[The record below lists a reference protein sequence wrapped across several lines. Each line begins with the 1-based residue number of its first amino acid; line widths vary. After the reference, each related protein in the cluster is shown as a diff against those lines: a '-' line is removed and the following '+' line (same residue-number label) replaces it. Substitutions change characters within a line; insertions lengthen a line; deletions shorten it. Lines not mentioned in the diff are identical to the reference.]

1 MQNYSH
7 HTYGVE
13 YRLREDNSVLFYHS
27 FSADEKEFAV
37 PQKAGEKIEIDEKN
51 YEVQKIIRKISTGN
65 NKTTF
70 VVYLIE
76 RD

>member
-37 PQKAGEKIEIDEKN
+37 PQKAGEKIEIDEK
-51 YEVQKIIRKISTGN
+51 KLRGSKN
-65 NKTTF
+65 NS
-70 VVYLIE
+70 
-76 RD
+76 